1 MFFLFC
7 VFISILIT
15 TSMNSLLRNNKT
27 SLNFKLQNIFEAQG
41 KRPLL
46 LVIEQGKFE
55 TCV

>member
-1 MFFLFC
+1 
-7 VFISILIT
+7 
-15 TSMNSLLRNNKT
+15 MNSLLRNNKT